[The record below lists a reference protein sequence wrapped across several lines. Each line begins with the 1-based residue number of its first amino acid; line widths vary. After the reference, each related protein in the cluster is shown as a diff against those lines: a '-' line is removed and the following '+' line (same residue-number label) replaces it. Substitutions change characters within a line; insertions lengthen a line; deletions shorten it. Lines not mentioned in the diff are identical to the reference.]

1 MKSTV
6 ILDEKEYRELVERDI
21 LHNLAADKY
30 ERIQK
35 KLIDTVGR
43 PREQAADLTNE
54 IKALKERNGDLDR
67 EAATLRELALG
78 GHTHEELNEAMERL
92 RAVAIESGRGA

>member
-43 PREQAADLTNE
+43 LREQAADLTNE
-54 IKALKERNGDLDR
+54 INGLKARNADLES
-67 EAATLRELALG
+67 EAATYRELMLG
-78 GHTHEELNEAMERL
+78 PHTHEELNEAMERL
-92 RAVAIESGRGA
+92 RAVAIESGKGA